1 MDKTNPTLEVKR
13 SSTFDVKNLI
23 ESIQAQPSLTRS
35 NKEFLT
41 ELVKEMYSFAENRDF
56 TAFDTLDFV
65 KAIKE
70 SKSVLA
76 LKLEKITKPGRKVKA
91 GIDKLESFV
100 EVETTK
106 QTVDVEG
113 SARKIQKTLISIN
126 FSQSTEMSEV
136 SVSDEYQTKNTNLF
150 NSANEILQSHSTQL
164 QHERTDNRNFI
175 QYERLLVS
183 LLAEV
188 VPLVPI
194 RNKADRQTYTDKQH
208 VLHWNGDPAATVQVN
223 TSLDVVC
230 MTDMITWCYLLGDV
244 IEKVMYDYRTTG
256 IMPKNTFYVDMNR
269 ISLQRGV
276 SAHKT
281 NRKGTHKIIQR
292 LNDTS
297 YNVDVRNSNLASILH
312 AISKWSSEHFEELD
326 PNVISDQ
333 VSEFSISKL
342 AFITELDTTW
352 APGSLSGDP
361 EARDP
366 LTIRYSLHTYTYAT
380 ICNFVEGMVN
390 SNKQDKI
397 KSSNSSFIYRLSK
410 SFTQEKA
417 KLTDQMFAFRFK
429 LILFLNKYVE
439 RSQPKQFGWRSLKS
453 EFATNLE
460 EKTFFELF
468 YSFLIDQATDLSLE
482 LANLN
487 RDQLSSLSRPQKLNE
502 FTKLEF
508 TFENFKI
515 KVSTNGIY
523 VEQAETIDKHL
534 ETQFNS
540 AGQGILIG

>member
-91 GIDKLESFV
+91 SIDKLESFV

-150 NSANEILQSHSTQL
+150 NSANEILQSNSTQL